1 MVGHPAEYPWSSY
14 VSNAGE
20 RIDPLLTPHSEYLA
34 LGKAPAAR
42 ASAYREL
49 FEEAL
54 PEELVCEIRSYLAQ
68 QRALGTDRFR
78 AWVEARTGRFAGLRP
93 VGRQPS
99 R

>member
-42 ASAYREL
+42 ASA
-49 FEEAL
+49 
-54 PEELVCEIRSYLAQ
+54 
-68 QRALGTDRFR
+68 
-78 AWVEARTGRFAGLRP
+78 
-93 VGRQPS
+93 
-99 R
+99 